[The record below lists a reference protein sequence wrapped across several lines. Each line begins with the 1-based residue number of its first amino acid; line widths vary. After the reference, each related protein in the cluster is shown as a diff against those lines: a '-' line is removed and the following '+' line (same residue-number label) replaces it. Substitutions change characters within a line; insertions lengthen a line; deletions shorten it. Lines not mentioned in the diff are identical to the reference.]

1 MYVQDLRN
9 SKTVF
14 PFDSFEKG
22 ALLVKK
28 CDPMNFL

>member
-14 PFDSFEKG
+14 PFDSFKKG
-22 ALLVKK
+22 ALLVKNAT
-28 CDPMNFL
+28 PMNFL